1 MGAGYPSQHGRT
13 QYVPPLKTYDLFISH
28 AWTYNDEYY
37 RLIGLLN
44 TASNFTYRNY
54 SVPEHDPLG
63 TRTGQQLWQAL
74 ERQIRPVNCVLVLAG
89 MYANHRDWMKAEIE
103 IAQSF
108 GKPIVGIKPRGQQR
122 TPVEVQNAAKTM
134 VGWTT
139 ASIVQAIRAY
149 SI

>member
-1 MGAGYPSQHGRT
+1 M
-13 QYVPPLKTYDLFISH
+13 PPLKTYDLFISH

-37 RLIGLLN
+37 RLIDLL
-44 TASNFTYRNY
+44 TGTSNFQYRNY

-74 ERQIRPVNCVLVLAG
+74 ERQIRPVNCVLILAG
-89 MYANHRDWMKAEIE
+89 MYVNHRDWMKAEIE
-103 IAQSF
+103 ISQNF
-108 GKPIVGIKPRGQQR
+108 RKPIVGIKPRGQQR
-122 TPVEVQNAAKTM
+122 IPVEVQNAAKMM

>member
-1 MGAGYPSQHGRT
+1 MPS
-13 QYVPPLKTYDLFISH
+13 LKTYDLFISH

-37 RLIGLLN
+37 RLIGLMN
-44 TASNFTYRNY
+44 AASNFKYRNY

-103 IAQSF
+103 IAQNFS
-108 GKPIVGIKPRGQQR
+108 KPIVGIKPRGQQR
-122 TPVEVQNAAKTM
+122 TPVEVQNDAKTM